1 MVRAAEP
8 AQGAG
13 LPQDVSVETLLRFH
27 RDMVLIRRF
36 EEKVNEMYTK
46 AKIGGYCHLN
56 IGEEAVIVGSM
67 AALTKDDYIL
77 ASYREHGHAIAR
89 GMDPRRVMA
98 ELFGKETGVAHG
110 RGGSMHLLDASLGF
124 LGGWG
129 IVGGHLPIAAG
140 VAFAIKYRGGHQVVA
155 TYTGEGSTNIGAF
168 HEALNIAGVWK
179 LPVLWIISNNG
190 YEMGTQAS
198 KTSAITE
205 QYKKATIYATPSEPV
220 DGLDVLKVYEAT
232 QRAVRHIRSHGE
244 PYLLEIR
251 SYRYRGHSV
260 IDPARYRSE
269 EDVRAWASSD
279 PIARYRALLTAGG
292 VLNEAL
298 IKQVEDEVEAVVED
312 AVRFADE
319 SPFPDPASL
328 FDNLYYVPE
337 GKEA

>member
-8 AQGAG
+8 AKGTV
-13 LPQDVSVETLLRFH
+13 LPKDVRAETLLHFYRE
-27 RDMVLIRRF
+27 MLLIRRF

-56 IGEEAVIVGSM
+56 IGEEAVIVGTM
-67 AALTKDDYIL
+67 AALNSDDKIL

-89 GMDPRRVMA
+89 GMDPKGVMA

-110 RGGSMHLLDASLGF
+110 RGGSMHMFDPRIGF

-140 VAFAIKYRGGHQVVA
+140 VAFAIKYRGGNQVVV

-168 HEALNIAGVWK
+168 HESLNLAGVWK

-190 YEMGTQAS
+190 YEMGTESS

-205 QYKKATIYATPSEPV
+205 QYKKASIYDTPSEVV
-220 DGLDVLKVYEAT
+220 DGMDVLAVYEAA
-232 QRAVRHIRSHGE
+232 QRAVAHIRKTSQ

-269 EDVRAWASSD
+269 EDVKAWATSD
-279 PIARYRALLTAGG
+279 PLVYFQSRLVNAN
-292 VLNEAL
+292 VLNEAA
-298 IKQVEDEVEAVVED
+298 IKQAEAEVEARVEA
-312 AVRFADE
+312 AVQFADE
-319 SPFPDPASL
+319 SPFPDVASL
-328 FDNLYYVPE
+328 FDNLYFVPE
-337 GKEA
+337 GK